1 MDGIRHSRQFA
12 EIERLVSDYFHCHL
26 APVMS
31 KTQAFLTKKQGEE
44 MREYS
49 TSLGG
54 ILSAMA
60 SAAQPMGDPYQ
71 VLKVTGEWNSKT
83 TEDYIGMC
91 KAEITGSK
99 EIQQDLAYMAGQ
111 WRDTVVREIGRE
123 RYNELSE
130 QLGGDLA
137 YAYMDYRVEELM
149 IDRLVKERMPKSSA
163 DYIIR
168 KAAESSLLGLSQ
180 TLNRSPL
187 AEEIEARGEAAYR
200 PKGWEKGA
208 GRVLGATADAVMMG
222 GAGSWATLAKFVG
235 ADVAI
240 SAVASR
246 FEPEKSPKLSVEQCI
261 SKGVFGSERNVF
273 TDFRKEAA
281 TVQTGDSALIVAAN
295 EQLKKKIPVMNFNFL
310 EWMQT
315 PKFTPFQMSEK
326 PGHPEK
332 KNERAERYKDVPLI
346 VAPGQEEAYLKHLEK
361 YKNATAVK
369 STKESTQPEMEQRE
383 KVEKEERQ
391 VVIPH
396 EEEKQEREAVQTNTN
411 GWSGLLGTL
420 GLEGL
425 GDITGN
431 LGYVMAM
438 LPDILLGAFTGKT
451 QSLRFGD
458 NLLPIASIVPLIV
471 APGQEEAY
479 LKHLEKYKNATAVK
493 STKES
498 TQPEMEQREKVE
510 KEERQ
515 VVIPHEEEKQ
525 EREAVQTNTNG
536 WSGLLGTLGLE
547 GLGDITGNL
556 GYVMAMLPDILLGAF
571 TGKTQ
576 SLRFGDNLL
585 PIASIVA
592 GLFVRNPLLK
602 MLLVGLGG
610 ANLLNKAGHEA
621 LGRPMPSADV
631 HTENQYRRY
640 PDEPLNSRIVN
651 PVLQGSTLI
660 ATIDRVPCTIQLT
673 PTVAEAYRAGALP
686 LNTLANAVLAKSD
699 QLRHIAS
706 QNYDDGQRET
716 IVRTRGIQ

>member
-12 EIERLVSDYFHCHL
+12 EMERLVSDYFHCHL

-31 KTQAFLTKKQGEE
+31 KTQAYLTKKQGEE

-111 WRDTVVREIGRE
+111 WRDTVVQEIGRK
-123 RYNELSE
+123 RYDELSE

-180 TLNRSPL
+180 TFNRSPL
-187 AEEIEARGEAAYR
+187 AVEIEARGEAAYR

-208 GRVLGATADAVMMG
+208 GRVLGATADTVMMG
-222 GAGSWATLAKFVG
+222 GVGSWATLAKFVG

-246 FEPEKSPKLSVEQCI
+246 FEPEKPDTLSVEECI

-273 TDFRKEAA
+273 TDFRKEA
-281 TVQTGDSALIVAAN
+281 TTMQTGKSELITAAN
-295 EQLKKKIPVMNFNFL
+295 EQLKKKTPVISFNFS
-310 EWMQT
+310 EWLQT
-315 PKFTPFQMSEK
+315 RNHTPFFWMTGQDEK
-326 PGHPEK
+326 EPD
-332 KNERAERYKDVPLI
+332 RAERYKDVPLV

-361 YKNATAVK
+361 YKNATAVTAK
-369 STKESTQPEMEQRE
+369 KESTQPETEQRE

-391 VVIPH
+391 TVIPH
-396 EEEKQEREAVQTNTN
+396 EEKTREEPLVQ
-411 GWSGLLGTL
+411 
-420 GLEGL
+420 
-425 GDITGN
+425 
-431 LGYVMAM
+431 A
-438 LPDILLGAFTGKT
+438 
-451 QSLRFGD
+451 
-458 NLLPIASIVPLIV
+458 
-471 APGQEEAY
+471 
-479 LKHLEKYKNATAVK
+479 
-493 STKES
+493 
-498 TQPEMEQREKVE
+498 
-510 KEERQ
+510 
-515 VVIPHEEEKQ
+515 
-525 EREAVQTNTNG
+525 NTNG

-621 LGRPMPSADV
+621 LGRPMPSSAG

-640 PDEPLNSRIVN
+640 PDEPLNPRIVN

-699 QLRHIAS
+699 QLNRIAS